1 MRHVPSLVMREL
13 GAYFLSPMAYI
24 ILLAFQAIACINFMA
39 LVDQLAMRQGS
50 VSVLTNPMNLYISGS
65 TPFWIGLLVAVP
77 ALTMRLL
84 AEEKR
89 SGTIETLLT
98 VPITETEIVVSKWL
112 SGVVM
117 YLVLLVP
124 FAIYLPVLYVQGH
137 YAFETGPLVAL
148 AIGLASIG
156 MMFVAIGLFFSSVTK
171 NQILAAIG
179 TFAALFMLV
188 VLTTIAYREA
198 ALRQSS
204 LVEGLRFV
212 SLLDQMQKFGAGQLD
227 LRFLAIHLSATV
239 FMLFLTAKVIESRQG
254 F

>member
-1 MRHVPSLVMREL
+1 MRHVPSLVLREL

-24 ILLAFQAIACINFMA
+24 ILLAFQAIACINFMT
-39 LVDQLAMRQGS
+39 LVDQLSVLQRS

-65 TPFWIGLLVAVP
+65 TPFWIGMLVAVP

-98 VPITETEIVVSKWL
+98 VPVTETEIVVSKWL

-117 YLVLLVP
+117 YFVLLIP

-137 YAFETGPLVAL
+137 YSFELGPLVAL
-148 AIGLASIG
+148 TIGLTTIG
-156 MMFVAIGLFFSSVTK
+156 MMFVAIGLFFSSITK

-179 TFAALFMLV
+179 TFAALFLIV

-198 ALRQSS
+198 AVRQSGTA
-204 LVEGLRFV
+204 EAMRFV

-227 LRFLAIHLSATV
+227 LRYVAIHLSATV
-239 FMLFLTAKVIESRQG
+239 FMLFLTVKVIESRQG
-254 F
+254 Y